1 MRNFTSAST
10 WRESTHD
17 GWTLKKSNRAVVTT
31 DPGTSIKP
39 TSSGP
44 QDFHSA
50 HGKCTKNGRIL
61 QPLQQNGK
69 ATTRPIKLP
78 KKVKPI
84 FREDIRSTDIVLGRG
99 RDGTSGELYEPIL
112 SKWCEPYSSA
122 TRSGKRNVCRAA
134 LDDLY
139 ANGARFLRRVSDQQC
154 KVVYYVEEPRDSS
167 IIIDKIMRMMLITAK
182 KKSTMACSENEL
194 EPSFENL
201 LPPSERQ
208 NVERTP

>member
-1 MRNFTSAST
+1 MSNFTSAST

-17 GWTLKKSNRAVVTT
+17 GWTLKKSNRAVGTT
-31 DPGTSIKP
+31 DPDTSIKP

-50 HGKCTKNGRIL
+50 HTKNGRIL

-69 ATTRPIKLP
+69 ATTRPIKLA
-78 KKVKPI
+78 KM
-84 FREDIRSTDIVLGRG
+84 DIRSTDIVLGRG
-99 RDGTSGELYEPIL
+99 HDRTLGELFEPIL

-134 LDDLY
+134 LEDLY
-139 ANGARFLRRVSDQQC
+139 ANGARFLRRVTDQQC
-154 KVVYYVEEPRDSS
+154 KEVYYVEEPRDSS
-167 IIIDKIMRMMLITAK
+167 KIIDKIMRMMLITAK